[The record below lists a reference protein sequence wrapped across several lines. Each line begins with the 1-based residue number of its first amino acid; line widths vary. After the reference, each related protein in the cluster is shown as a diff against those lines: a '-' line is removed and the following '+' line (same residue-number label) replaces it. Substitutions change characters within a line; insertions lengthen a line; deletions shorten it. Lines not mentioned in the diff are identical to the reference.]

1 MLEEREAL
9 IERGLGDLQ
18 DREKR
23 LSAREGS
30 LEAKL
35 NRCFLRHLSRSC
47 CLLGE
52 SYDRLASRKSVSPVR
67 VRNIVHH
74 PIMYAVPLTF
84 TDHDGFEDICEAT
97 RSVT

>member
-9 IERGLGDLQ
+9 IELRLGDLK

-23 LSAREGS
+23 LSAREAS

-35 NRCFLRHLSRSC
+35 NRCFLRHLSRCC

-52 SYDRLASRKSVSPVR
+52 S
-67 VRNIVHH
+67 
-74 PIMYAVPLTF
+74 
-84 TDHDGFEDICEAT
+84 
-97 RSVT
+97 